1 MLDPITAAKLKSAHD
16 AIGATIG
23 ADSDG
28 PLSGRRTYLRG
39 LVARTSDP
47 NNVRELIQ
55 RRWPWA
61 DTAGI
66 EKSAMGALTGQGDRY
81 VAGFLDAI
89 REQSVLGRIG
99 FRQLPFRHRAIAATT
114 GARGYWVRDGDAT
127 PLSKAALTGASLEPM
142 AVSTILVQ
150 TVEAVENESHL
161 VEAGLLAD
169 METALRESIDAAL
182 LDPTNAGVSGESPSS
197 IFYGAPTL
205 QTAGP
210 SADDLRNDV
219 AGLFSAYAGRLS
231 TAALILSPRTAL
243 QISLL
248 QQPLGS
254 TDLSATGGRLF
265 GLPVFVSEAMNGA
278 SGGDWLGLVDASA
291 AIFAMDDLRVSRADE
306 ALLECDDAP
315 AGSSASPAAASAN
328 LVSLWQTNS
337 IAWQARVAA
346 NWKLFGSGRA
356 VLIAEADYSGEG
368 SP

>member
-1 MLDPITAAKLKSAHD
+1 MLDPITSAKLKSAHD

-23 ADSDG
+23 TDSDG

-39 LVARTSDP
+39 LIARTSDP

-66 EKSAMGALTGQGDRY
+66 EKTAVGALTGQGDKY
-81 VAGFLDAI
+81 TADFLSAV

-114 GARGYWVRDGDAT
+114 GARGYWVREGDAT
-127 PLSKAALTGASLEPM
+127 PVGKAALAGAILEPM
-142 AVSTILVQ
+142 AVSVIVAQ
-150 TVEAVENESHL
+150 TNEAVASANHL
-161 VEAGLLAD
+161 VEQGLQNDL
-169 METALRESIDAAL
+169 EGALREAIDEAL
-182 LDPTNAGVSGESPSS
+182 LHPANAGIAGEVPAS

-210 SADDLRNDV
+210 SADDLRSDIT
-219 AGLFSAYAGRLS
+219 ALFAAYTGRLS

-243 QISLL
+243 QIALL
-248 QQPLGS
+248 QQTLGS